1 MYLFQK
7 GYSKAAQDGSVG
19 GGGAGGD
26 HGDPGVPRV
35 SRQDTALT
43 LVHNIRTIF
52 WYSRTLYR
60 VLIKTKWVLK
70 ADIKN
75 VFTCEKSNIH
85 IEGLRIQF

>member
-43 LVHNIRTIF
+43 VHSTAVRFI
-52 WYSRTLYR
+52 LY
-60 VLIKTKWVLK
+60 LESLAK
-70 ADIKN
+70 
-75 VFTCEKSNIH
+75 F
-85 IEGLRIQF
+85 GRIQRLHLYIIFVRYFGIVERFIEF